1 MGTDD
6 NIRNKAQD
14 VSGRAKEKLGEAT
27 GNEDLRDE
35 GQQDQGSAKAKD
47 TIAGAKDKANE
58 AINKIKGSMK
68 RD

>member
-14 VSGRAKEKLGEAT
+14 VSGQAKEKLGEAT

-35 GQQDQGSAKAKD
+35 GQQDQGSAKAKEAV
-47 TIAGAKDKANE
+47 AGAKDKANE

>member
-1 MGTDD
+1 MGIDD

-14 VSGRAKEKLGEAT
+14 AAGQAKEKVGEAT

-35 GQQDQGSAKAKD
+35 GQQDQGSAKAKQ
-47 TIAGAKDKANE
+47 AVEGAKDKANE
-58 AINKIKGSMK
+58 AINKIKGSLK

>member
-1 MGTDD
+1 MGIDD

-14 VSGRAKEKLGEAT
+14 VGGQAKEKVGEAT

-35 GQQDQGSAKAKD
+35 GQQDQGSAKAKEAV
-47 TIAGAKDKANE
+47 TSAKDKANE
-58 AINKIKGSMK
+58 AINKIKGSLK

>member
-6 NIRNKAQD
+6 NIRNKARD
-14 VSGRAKEKLGEAT
+14 VSGQAKEKLGEAT
-27 GNEDLRDE
+27 DNEDLRDE
-35 GQQDQGSAKAKD
+35 GQQDQGSAKAKEAV
-47 TIAGAKDKANE
+47 AGAKDKANE